1 MTGQAVCSV
10 AYMDLFECF
19 RSFDGSKLRS
29 SAVDE
34 IRICLPALVFVYLS
48 V

>member
-1 MTGQAVCSV
+1 MCRV
-10 AYMDLFECF
+10 AYMDLFECL

-34 IRICLPALVFVYLS
+34 IRFCLPALVFVYLS